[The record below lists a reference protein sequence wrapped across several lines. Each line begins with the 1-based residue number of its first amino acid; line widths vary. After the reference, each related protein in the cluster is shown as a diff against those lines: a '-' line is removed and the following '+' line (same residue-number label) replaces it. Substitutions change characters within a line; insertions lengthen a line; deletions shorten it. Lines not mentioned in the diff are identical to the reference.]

1 MARTKAVI
9 SADPQAL
16 ADIEALV
23 QQGRYATVSA
33 FVREAISENL
43 IRVGQARLAE
53 QVARYCDAGHSEEDN
68 ELVAAQAFPNDEDS

>member
-33 FVREAISENL
+33 FVREAISESL